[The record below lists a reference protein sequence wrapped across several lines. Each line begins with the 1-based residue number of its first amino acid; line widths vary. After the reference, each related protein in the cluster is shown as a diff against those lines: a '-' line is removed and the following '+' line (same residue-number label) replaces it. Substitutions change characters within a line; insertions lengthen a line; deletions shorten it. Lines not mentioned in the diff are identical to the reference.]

1 MQFIEGKNR
10 SQSILFPQ
18 SLDQLISDD
27 NEVRIIDLFV
37 EGIKLEDFHFTIKVT
52 KEGRPAYHPKDL
64 LKIFVYGYL
73 NHIRS
78 SRQLEKECKRNIELM
93 WLMKQLT
100 PDHNTISNFRR
111 DNEKAI
117 KKVFRYTVSIAKQ
130 FDLIGGKLIAGD
142 STKLRAQN
150 SKKNNFNE
158 AKIERHI
165 AYIDAKLEEYN
176 KALAIADNDNKQII
190 TAEIKKHQDRK
201 DDYENMQQQL
211 EQSGEP
217 QISTSDPESRQLMT
231 RNNISEV
238 AYSVQTVVDAK
249 HNLPID
255 YKVTNQNDTRALS
268 GMLRRTKTILGTN
281 DFTALYDKGYHT
293 GCEIKAAVTA
303 GIDIMVAIPGVSS
316 FAPDD
321 RYNMDQFI
329 YDEHSDTYSCP
340 QGEILTTNGN
350 EYQKNTRT
358 NSYAVKHYKTTA
370 CQNCPAR
377 SLCTK
382 SPRGRL
388 IERSEFTPYIEQNR
402 ENIASRPELYKQR
415 QSIVEHPY
423 GTIKRQ
429 WGFYYVITKKGIK
442 RASADVGFMFIAYNL
457 RRLMNIIDT
466 SAFKRFLKELP
477 FVFNQVFTSLKAII
491 FKIGPP
497 FYSQIILRTISKPLR
512 IDPENFIF
520 EQNRGS

>member
-1 MQFIEGKNR
+1 MQFIQGKNR
-10 SQSILFPQ
+10 EQSVLFPE
-18 SLDQLISDD
+18 SLDQIIEQN

-37 EGIKLEDFHFTIKVT
+37 ESISAEDFKFHIKST

-64 LKIFVYGYL
+64 LKLFVYGYL

-117 KKVFRYTVSIAKQ
+117 RKVFRYTVSIANQ

-150 SKKNNFNE
+150 SRKNNFNE
-158 AKIERHI
+158 HKIERHL
-165 AYIDAKLEEYN
+165 AYIDAKLDEYN
-176 KALAIADNDNKQII
+176 KALADADEDNKKII
-190 TAEIKKHQDRK
+190 EEEIKKHQGRK
-201 DDYENMQQQL
+201 DNYQNMQREL
-211 EQSGEP
+211 EQTGEP

-255 YKVTNQNDTRALS
+255 YKVTNQNDSRAMS
-268 GMLRRTKTILGTN
+268 GMLRRTKTILGTT
-281 DFTALYDKGYHT
+281 DFTAVYDKGYHT
-293 GCEIKAAVTA
+293 GCEIKMAITS
-303 GIDIMVAIPGVSS
+303 GINIMVAIPGIASV
-316 FAPDD
+316 APDAN
-321 RYNMDQFI
+321 YNMSHFI
-329 YDEHSDTYSCP
+329 YDEINDTYTCP
-340 QGEILTTNGN
+340 QNQILTTNGN
-350 EYQKNTRT
+350 AYQKSKNRNFYT
-358 NSYAVKHYKTTA
+358 VKHYKTDA
-370 CQNCPAR
+370 CSDCPAR

-382 SPRGRL
+382 NVKGRL
-388 IERSEFTPYIEQNR
+388 IERSEFAPYIEQNR
-402 ENIASRPELYKQR
+402 INIEANPLVYKRR

-429 WGFYYVITKKGIK
+429 WGFYYVITKRGMK
-442 RASADVGFMFIAYNL
+442 RASADVGFMFITYVNY
-457 RRLMNIIDT
+457 
-466 SAFKRFLKELP
+466 
-477 FVFNQVFTSLKAII
+477 
-491 FKIGPP
+491 PP
-497 FYSQIILRTISKPLR
+497 TPSCFS
-512 IDPENFIF
+512 
-520 EQNRGS
+520 